1 MTRFSQTSTRACALA
16 ASLLSLALSAAAV
29 PALAAPQD
37 SDTAVVSI
45 KVSYTDLDLNS
56 RTGAATLLARI
67 TAAATRAGGGAPD
80 RRDIAETSLYDHCK
94 ADAVSTAVD
103 TVQAPQVSALAH
115 RPTAS
120 VVMAGR

>member
-1 MTRFSQTSTRACALA
+1 MTRFIQTSTRACAVA

-29 PALAAPQD
+29 PAMAASQD

-45 KVSYTDLDLNS
+45 KVSYADLDVSS
-56 RTGAATLLARI
+56 RAGAATLLARI
-67 TAAATRAGGGAPD
+67 NAAATQACGGAPD
-80 RRDIAETSLYDHCK
+80 RLNLSQSSIYDYCK
-94 ADAVSTAVD
+94 ARAVTAAID
-103 TVQAPQVSALAH
+103 TVHAPQVSALAH